1 MKTSLSPFG
10 RRNGSKNDGSFTN
23 GPNSKERS
31 VWIGGT
37 TAFVR
42 QARARE
48 EDGETRTL
56 LREEDNVS
64 STNPSDSSRGLF
76 SVSTGDNDSREKQQ
90 RQKKPS
96 ILKRI
101 KALSPRRGG
110 DNSGGKDDA
119 DDDGDDVFFSP
130 ASNPPSGEAEGAA
143 AATTATSKNRKM
155 KRQLSVS
162 IGGETILGEEENTI
176 SSSSFSSSK
185 NNRRTPRRGNDKTKR
200 RNRRN
205 SSGSSSSMS
214 SSSYHSRQ
222 LFGSVTSVDIPSR
235 ALTLSSLDDT
245 DENRDSK
252 SSSRQQEEDVDLEA
266 ASVNSPTRQIQTP
279 PQRVGSKRKNNVNH
293 RRVSTPEAAHNALRH
308 EEASNSATRV
318 KRRRLSK
325 RARTRLTMREVNTHI
340 QVRRDLQLYT
350 TTIHTQLTCLLFL
363 SLADITPHSTRWVH
377 WRRAKQSLY
386 PRRLTSS
393 SELR

>member
-10 RRNGSKNDGSFTN
+10 RKKGSKNNGSFTN

-48 EDGETRTL
+48 EDGETPL
-56 LREEDNVS
+56 LREQHQHAKEEDNFS

-76 SVSTGDNDSREKQQ
+76 SVSTGENDAREKQQ

-101 KALSPRRGG
+101 KALSPRRG

-119 DDDGDDVFFSP
+119 DDDDGDDIFFSP
-130 ASNPPSGEAEGAA
+130 ASNPPSGEGEDVAA
-143 AATTATSKNRKM
+143 AVSPTNRKM

-162 IGGETILGEEENTI
+162 IGGETILGEEENTL
-176 SSSSFSSSK
+176 SSSSLSSSK
-185 NNRRTPRRGNDKTKR
+185 NNRRTPRRGNDKTMR

-205 SSGSSSSMS
+205 SSGSSS

-245 DENRDSK
+245 DENLDGK
-252 SSSRQQEEDVDLEA
+252 SSSRQEEDVDLEA
-266 ASVNSPTRQIQTP
+266 ATVNNPSRQMPTP
-279 PQRVGSKRKNNVNH
+279 PQRVGSKRKNNVNY
-293 RRVSTPEAAHNALRH
+293 RRVSTAEAVHNSLRH

-340 QVRRDLQLYT
+340 QVRGDYNG
-350 TTIHTQLTCLLFL
+350 
-363 SLADITPHSTRWVH
+363 V
-377 WRRAKQSLY
+377 
-386 PRRLTSS
+386 
-393 SELR
+393 

>member
-10 RRNGSKNDGSFTN
+10 RRKGSKNDGSFTN
-23 GPNSKERS
+23 GPNSS

-48 EDGETRTL
+48 EDGETPL
-56 LREEDNVS
+56 LREQHAEEDNVS

-76 SVSTGDNDSREKQQ
+76 SVSTGDNDAREKQQ

-119 DDDGDDVFFSP
+119 DDDVFFSP
-130 ASNPPSGEAEGAA
+130 ASNPPSGEAEDIVAA
-143 AATTATSKNRKM
+143 AASKNRKM

-222 LFGSVTSVDIPSR
+222 LFGSVTSVDVPSR

-245 DENRDSK
+245 DENRDGK
-252 SSSRQQEEDVDLEA
+252 SSSRQEEDVDLEA
-266 ASVNSPTRQIQTP
+266 ANGNNPTRQILTP

-293 RRVSTPEAAHNALRH
+293 RRVSTAEAVHNSLRH

-340 QVRRDLQLYT
+340 QVRGDYNIHDYYTYT
-350 TTIHTQLTCLLFL
+350 TNFL
-363 SLADITPHSTRWVH
+363 
-377 WRRAKQSLY
+377 
-386 PRRLTSS
+386 
-393 SELR
+393 

>member
-1 MKTSLSPFG
+1 MKTSPFG
-10 RRNGSKNDGSFTN
+10 RRKGSKNDGSFTN

-42 QARARE
+42 QDRARE
-48 EDGETRTL
+48 EEGETPL
-56 LREEDNVS
+56 LEQHSEEDNVS

-76 SVSTGDNDSREKQQ
+76 SVSTGDNDAREKQQ

-130 ASNPPSGEAEGAA
+130 ASNPPSGEGEDIAA
-143 AATTATSKNRKM
+143 AATTASKNRKT

-162 IGGETILGEEENTI
+162 IGGETILGEEEHTI
-176 SSSSFSSSK
+176 LSSSSFSSSK
-185 NNRRTPRRGNDKTKR
+185 NNRRTPRRGNDKTMR

-205 SSGSSSSMS
+205 SIGSSGSSS

-222 LFGSVTSVDIPSR
+222 LFGSVTSVDVPSR

-245 DENRDSK
+245 DENRDGK

-266 ASVNSPTRQIQTP
+266 ANENNPTRQTLTP

-293 RRVSTPEAAHNALRH
+293 RRVSTAEAAHNSLRH
-308 EEASNSATRV
+308 EEATNSATRV

-340 QVRRDLQLYT
+340 QVRGDYNGIRLLY
-350 TTIHTQLTCLLFL
+350 I
-363 SLADITPHSTRWVH
+363 RN
-377 WRRAKQSLY
+377 
-386 PRRLTSS
+386 
-393 SELR
+393 

>member
-10 RRNGSKNDGSFTN
+10 RRKGSKNDGSFTN
-23 GPNSKERS
+23 GPNSS

-48 EDGETRTL
+48 EDGETPL
-56 LREEDNVS
+56 LREQHAEEDNVS

-76 SVSTGDNDSREKQQ
+76 SVSTGDNDAREKQQ

-101 KALSPRRGG
+101 KALSPRRG
-110 DNSGGKDDA
+110 DKSGGKDDA
-119 DDDGDDVFFSP
+119 DDADDDVFFSP
-130 ASNPPSGEAEGAA
+130 ASNPPSGEAEDVVVA
-143 AATTATSKNRKM
+143 TATAASKNRKM

-162 IGGETILGEEENTI
+162 IGGETILGEEENTL

-185 NNRRTPRRGNDKTKR
+185 NNRRTPRRGNDKTMR

-222 LFGSVTSVDIPSR
+222 LFGSVTSVDVPSR

-245 DENRDSK
+245 DENRDGK

-266 ASVNSPTRQIQTP
+266 ASVNNPTRQILTP

-293 RRVSTPEAAHNALRH
+293 RRVSTAEAVHNSLRH
-308 EEASNSATRV
+308 DEEASNSAARV

-340 QVRRDLQLYT
+340 QVRGDYNGM
-350 TTIHTQLTCLLFL
+350 
-363 SLADITPHSTRWVH
+363 
-377 WRRAKQSLY
+377 
-386 PRRLTSS
+386 
-393 SELR
+393 